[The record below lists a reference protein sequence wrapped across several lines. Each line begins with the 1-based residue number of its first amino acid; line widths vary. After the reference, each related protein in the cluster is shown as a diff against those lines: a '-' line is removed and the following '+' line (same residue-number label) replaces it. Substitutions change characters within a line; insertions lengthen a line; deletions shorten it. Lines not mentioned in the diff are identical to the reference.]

1 MGHMA
6 ALGHGVEQLIAGVLG
21 LGRHKADQVVAVD
34 LVQLPQQV
42 RKVPGLRQ
50 ILAVGVDVLAQQ
62 GDLLIPLRRQLADLL
77 HDLLRGAAALPA
89 PDVGDDAVRAEVV
102 APIHDGHPR
111 PNPALPDHG
120 HALGNGAVLVLHG
133 EHPAPAGIHPVQQLR
148 ELPQGLGPEHQ
159 VHMAIALPD
168 LPGHLRPLGHA
179 AAQADDLLRVRL
191 FRVGQGAQGAVNPL
205 FRMVPDGAC
214 IHDHNVRPGRIVG
227 EIAPH
232 IPQHPQNMLAVGHV
246 LLAAEG
252 VHHRQRRPAPGPVD
266 IVYFL
271 GKLPLAGHLP
281 VVEKNLLSVQWKPP
295 SRPFS

>member
-1 MGHMA
+1 MA
-6 ALGHGVEQLIAGVLG
+6 
-21 LGRHKADQVVAVD
+21 
-34 LVQLPQQV
+34 V
-42 RKVPGLRQ
+42 R
-50 ILAVGVDVLAQQ
+50 LAQLVRHM
-62 GDLLIPLRRQLADLL
+62 LLP
-77 HDLLRGAAALPA
+77 
-89 PDVGDDAVRAEVV
+89 
-102 APIHDGHPR
+102 
-111 PNPALPDHG
+111 
-120 HALGNGAVLVLHG
+120 
-133 EHPAPAGIHPVQQLR
+133 
-148 ELPQGLGPEHQ
+148 
-159 VHMAIALPD
+159 
-168 LPGHLRPLGHA
+168 GHA

-205 FRMVPDGAC
+205 FRMVPDGAG

-232 IPQHPQNMLAVGHV
+232 IPQHPQNVLAVGHV